1 MIQRFFTLLNTDAL
15 YGFVTFDF
23 IVMLLIVKIQSLH
36 FLSTDYNEF
45 SSIRHIC
52 VDLRLPKI

>member
-1 MIQRFFTLLNTDAL
+1 MTFHIVDFSDAL

-23 IVMLLIVKIQSLH
+23 IMLLLIVKI
-36 FLSTDYNEF
+36 FTFFTTDYNDFF
-45 SSIRHIC
+45 SIYHIC